1 MALLFNRLKE
11 KFMSRL
17 GIWLLTVLLG
27 TMMLVITASM
37 FYRFGQQ
44 SVKQIDKV
52 CPEQKEKL
60 ISSSHSNAGTIC
72 VYQEPW
78 KRKGKIKR
86 IEL

>member
-1 MALLFNRLKE
+1 MYVFLFA
-11 KFMSRL
+11 
-17 GIWLLTVLLG
+17 VLLAV
-27 TMMLVITASM
+27 THSAT
-37 FYRFGQQ
+37 FYAGRQ
-44 SVKQIDKV
+44 SVEQVKQIDKV

-78 KRKGKIKR
+78 QRKGKVKR

>member
-1 MALLFNRLKE
+1 MVRKLFWAMIVGFIVTLALATTYAY
-11 KFMSRL
+11 S
-17 GIWLLTVLLG
+17 
-27 TMMLVITASM
+27 A
-37 FYRFGQQ
+37 GQR

-72 VYQEPW
+72 VYQESW
-78 KRKGKIKR
+78 KTRGKVKR